1 MIRNIRG
8 VSIMRQSYHLVNL
21 VAVAT
26 LSASFLIG
34 TDNSVKADQPVNIAA
49 DVPANAVKGFNYTVT
64 VLGDNGK
71 TLAGQQVSL
80 FDTTGARVEYASG
93 TTDSSGRITF
103 ENLPLSHNFSVSIN
117 GQVQGYTARSDQEN
131 ANLLSSFKIAGQGT
145 GLPSY
150 SKSAITI
157 TVRDEEGIPLADK
170 NISLK
175 DKEGNLLS
183 TKPSDSNGRIMFS
196 DQLMDGTYYGYY
208 LDDQLIGEAI
218 PGESRNVYVDTSV
231 APASEKTQGFT
242 FIATVLDD
250 KGLTLANKE
259 VVLTDITDGSN
270 GPKTAMKTNGDGE
283 AIFSNLDLS
292 RNFSVAVE
300 DSDQAYTVRTDRAG
314 AELRSSFIAK
324 GQGEKQPK
332 YSTDPLVVVV
342 RDANSEPLPG
352 QKVVLK
358 DVRNHVVGEMVT
370 EQDGK
375 AIFTNGLLDGTFY
388 HISVN
393 ELQNV
398 SEAMPGS
405 ERSVY
410 LTDEQIVSPDDATT
424 ADKTEDGATKSSNDN
439 IQDPKNQKKDGSAR
453 EENKPRPGESQRL
466 KHEGKGKSGNLAVVN
481 KANKSSQDRNIK
493 RGDKQ
498 KGDKTASLPVTGD
511 SSNAVMTW
519 LGAACLALVSI
530 LVLAKKRQGK

>member
-1 MIRNIRG
+1 MFSMKRKSNSVIGFI
-8 VSIMRQSYHLVNL
+8 
-21 VAVAT
+21 AVAT
-26 LSASFLIG
+26 LSASFLVHS
-34 TDNSVKADQPVNIAA
+34 TMDVRADVPAA
-49 DVPANAVKGFNYTVT
+49 DVPVNAAKGFNYTVT
-64 VLGDNGK
+64 VVGDNGK

-80 FDTTGARVEYASG
+80 FDTTAVRVEYASG
-93 TTDSSGRITF
+93 ATDSSGRITF

-117 GQVQGYTARSDQEN
+117 GQIQSYTVRTDQAN
-131 ANLLSSFKIAGQGT
+131 ANLASSFKIAGQGT

-157 TVRDEEGIPLADK
+157 TVRDEEGIPVANK

-183 TKPSDSNGRIMFS
+183 TKTSDSNGQIIFS

-208 LDDQLIGEAI
+208 LDDRLIGEAM

-250 KGLTLANKE
+250 QGLTLSNKE

-270 GPKTAMKTNGDGE
+270 GPKMAMKTNGDGE

-300 DSDQAYTVRTDRAG
+300 DLDQAYTVRTDRAG

-370 EQDGK
+370 GQDGK

-393 ELQNV
+393 ELQDV

-410 LTDEQIVSPDDATT
+410 LTDEQIVSPDDAAT
-424 ADKTEDGATKSSNDN
+424 ADKTEDGATKSSNGN

-453 EENKPRPGESQRL
+453 EENKAGSGESQPSKGGL
-466 KHEGKGKSGNLAVVN
+466 KQGKKGKSDNLAVVN
-481 KANKSSQDRNIK
+481 KANKSSQDRDMT

-498 KGDKTASLPVTGD
+498 KGDKTASLPFTGD

-519 LGAACLALVSI
+519 FGVACLGLVSI